1 MQVLRDSSEV
11 IEEYLMVM
19 RREINCSKEY
29 ERLTR
34 SVLSK
39 IDVMTATQTDIIKFL
54 DSLRKPEAA
63 DPMHKWI
70 GSYNL
75 YVAIL
80 KRFFKWFNNLY
91 CTEGIKKLKRKE
103 VSIYKPSDL
112 WTQSDDLLFLKFCP
126 SKRDKNIFK
135 ISQ

>member
-19 RREINCSKEY
+19 RREINSSKEY

-54 DSLRKPEAA
+54 DSLRKPESV

-75 YVAIL
+75 VY
-80 KRFFKWFNNLY
+80 RN
-91 CTEGIKKLKRKE
+91 
-103 VSIYKPSDL
+103 S
-112 WTQSDDLLFLKFCP
+112 
-126 SKRDKNIFK
+126 
-135 ISQ
+135 